1 MDFEKELGK
10 QNAEDKRR
18 RNLICELVADEMYVP
33 MKEKE
38 LAAFM
43 QVSKEEREDFRRL
56 LQELVSEGRLQTT
69 AQGKFIKPQD
79 NRFAGIYSG
88 TARGFGFVE
97 VEGMEQD
104 LYIPEDRR
112 GGSFN
117 HDRVLV
123 ELMTGGH

>member
-56 LQELVSEGRLQTT
+56 LQELVLSCLDSILV
-69 AQGKFIKPQD
+69 K
-79 NRFAGIYSG
+79 
-88 TARGFGFVE
+88 
-97 VEGMEQD
+97 
-104 LYIPEDRR
+104 LL
-112 GGSFN
+112 
-117 HDRVLV
+117 VL
-123 ELMTGGH
+123 E